1 MFDNLI
7 ILYRTLISYVNRPE
21 FPLFIYFWCKIEID
35 CVALDEKE
43 KCKKKKK
50 DCKTSITTTTRIIS
64 ILLGKKLTRFII

>member
-50 DCKTSITTTTRIIS
+50 RLQDFDNYNNQNNFDPI
-64 ILLGKKLTRFII
+64 G